1 MLTSLRVALQV
12 AAHCD
17 LCWPLVT
24 QAWLVLL
31 QLGDLRGWGGL
42 GQLLL
47 EVVSRKAGV
56 IDAEVIT
63 ARLPEAGHH
72 AIEAWRCKADFE
84 WAAWALDYLPAS
96 QLHDIGLPCA
106 CCPVH
111 VAQSLLGHV
120 HTCTAPAL
128 MLRGQVA
135 WT

>member
-1 MLTSLRVALQV
+1 MSCDTTHLMLTNLRVALKV

-63 ARLPEAGHH
+63 ARSLKAGHH
-72 AIEAWRCKADFE
+72 AIKARDAE
-84 WAAWALDYLPAS
+84 LALSGLHGHWSTCQHLSCMRLGCLACVALCVLP
-96 QLHDIGLPCA
+96 
-106 CCPVH
+106 
-111 VAQSLLGHV
+111 SL
-120 HTCTAPAL
+120 C
-128 MLRGQVA
+128 
-135 WT
+135 